1 MVSRTGD
8 DDVPDPGLAV
18 CEQLGFA
25 ASRSAKDVPLL
36 TNLTASATIG
46 TVRRDHGLACSLHAT
61 VNSEWRN
68 HTASGATILRG
79 TLDVH
84 GDIFSALPHGMGSM
98 AQMLLPLT
106 VRIEQLEKPHQM
118 AAPAE
123 EAAQEHSWRA
133 RCILGAKKLSRERI
147 ESTLDAIV
155 SNGDPPFA
163 LELRTGNGQLL
174 GVLPSSASLI
184 RSSLDASPWVGQRP
198 LPAGEP
204 GGGGGGGGSSVLLR
218 SARALHLI
226 RPRRLRVVL
235 GWLRWWLLA
244 TLFMSG
250 CWALALDPD
259 GPLLGLTPV
268 LPLPGAASG
277 ALSGSPAVADVLPP
291 FPEDMVA
298 AFRLG
303 ELHARLQALE
313 DATAGPSGVSAG
325 GTTAAAS
332 DRELDAVLREA
343 ARIARRSTPPPPSAL
358 SHGGG
363 RSGGGGAAPGVS
375 AAELHGVLPE
385 IVRWEGRVGVVS
397 RVLGFFTFVNT
408 VWLMAILGIAV
419 SIGPAIYHVL
429 QPLHVL
435 LRRTMRYLWE
445 QVGDIMMP

>member
-313 DATAGPSGVSAG
+313 VATAGPSGVSAG

-363 RSGGGGAAPGVS
+363 RSSGGGAAPGVS